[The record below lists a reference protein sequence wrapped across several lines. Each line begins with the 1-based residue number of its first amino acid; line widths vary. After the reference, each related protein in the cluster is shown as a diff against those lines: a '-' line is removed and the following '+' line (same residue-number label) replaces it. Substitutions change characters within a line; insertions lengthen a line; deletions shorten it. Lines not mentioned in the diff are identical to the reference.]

1 MRKVGFARIVHEK
14 IPPKENS
21 DRAHRERDTFVSSFE
36 HCLLLCTAGRFR
48 AAVQSDGG
56 RSHSAPSPGVPVRGS
71 TRSRDPSDRPTKF
84 ATDS

>member
-36 HCLLLCTAGRFR
+36 HGLLLCPAGPRR
-48 AAVQSDGG
+48 P
-56 RSHSAPSPGVPVRGS
+56 APSP
-71 TRSRDPSDRPTKF
+71 
-84 ATDS
+84 AAAA